1 MLAAMNR
8 IMAALAL
15 AAASLALAASPASAA
30 ERRFTVTE
38 FDRVVVEGP
47 FQVLVLTGRSPGAA
61 ATGSEQALD
70 RVSIDVQGTTLRVRP
85 NRSAWGG
92 YPGGSTGPVTIEL
105 SARTLRAASVSGAG
119 SISLGRLQRL
129 LRLELSVE
137 GSGRIA
143 APDVEADTLVVG
155 LIGSGRIEVAGRA
168 AQLRASVHGS
178 AELDA
183 SALTAQGANI
193 VTDTAGRV
201 SAVVAREAR
210 VAASGIGEVEI
221 AGAAACT
228 VTGLSAGQVRCGN
241 GRGR

>member
-8 IMAALAL
+8 IMAALTLAVASL
-15 AAASLALAASPASAA
+15 TTVAAPAAAG

-38 FDRVVVEGP
+38 FDRVVIEGP
-47 FQVLVLTGRSPGAA
+47 FQVRVSTGRSPGAA
-61 ATGSEQALD
+61 ATGTEQALD
-70 RVSIDVQGTTLRVRP
+70 RVSIDVQGSTLRVRP

-92 YPGGSTGPVTIEL
+92 YPGGATGPVTIEL
-105 SARTLRAASVSGAG
+105 STRILRAATVNGAG
-119 SISLGRLQRL
+119 SLTLGPLQRL
-129 LRLELSVE
+129 LRLDLSVE

-155 LIGSGRIEVAGRA
+155 LIGSGRINVAGRA
-168 AQLRASVHGS
+168 AQLRASVYGS

-193 VTDTAGRV
+193 VTDSAGRI
-201 SAVVAREAR
+201 SAMVAREAR
-210 VAASGIGEVEI
+210 VSASGIGEVDI

-228 VTGLSAGQVRCGN
+228 VTGLSAGQVRCGS
-241 GRGR
+241 GARR